1 MEFRRVLF
9 RSLLGTRVLFRSQIV
24 PLEVSQ
30 SQTSLP
36 SRSIAS
42 LENPPPGKTSIAAPL
57 PGCLAG
63 NTVRVGTVTL
73 KTPVTGRPA
82 KRFGFVAVSLYSGG
96 SLTSSMFGAALGH
109 NGVC

>member
-9 RSLLGTRVLFRSQIV
+9 RSLLGTRYLTSTQIV

-42 LENPPPGKTSIAAPL
+42 LENPPPGKTSISAPL

-63 NTVRVGTVTL
+63 NTVRVGRVTF
-73 KTPVTGRPA
+73 KKPVTGRPA
-82 KRFGFVAVSLYSGG
+82 KRFGFVALEIGRASCRER
-96 SLTSSMFGAALGH
+96 AIQ
-109 NGVC
+109 